1 MLPSHLRRLLLLSL
15 AALAVTWLAGC
26 TSSREAEIS
35 ALHHFHRGIEAYQR
49 EDFPGAIRHYQLA
62 LELDPG
68 SADVRY
74 NLGLCYYR
82 SGNYDEAIESFESAL
97 ELDPNRPEIHYN
109 LALAHHRLYDLQSA
123 HHHYNRYRDMAGLQP
138 QPGTSGGGA
147 REGVAGGGNG
157 NLAGR
162 QAPALRSGPRRAAA
176 LRSGP
181 RSVNGRNPA
190 VRPAGDNDPNP
201 FRGNAEWWK
210 EDLPQR

>member
-62 LELDPG
+62 LELDPV
-68 SADVRY
+68 SADARY
-74 NLGLCYYR
+74 NLGLFYYR
-82 SGNYDEAIESFESAL
+82 AGN
-97 ELDPNRPEIHYN
+97 
-109 LALAHHRLYDLQSA
+109 YDLQSA

-147 REGVAGGGNG
+147 REGVAAGGNG

-181 RSVNGRNPA
+181 RSVSGRNPA
-190 VRPAGDNDPNP
+190 VRPAGDDGPNP

-210 EDLPQR
+210 EDLPRQ